1 MASKLSFGLA
11 GCHGRHVVWSARGA
25 GKLSKSMSTTR
36 RYSQW
41 LRGSRANFL
50 RYELQIIPKPLP
62 SGGIFGGI
70 PYAEPPSQHSKFPES
85 NKAEEEK
92 AEEEPEPFDILSEKP
107 SCVEEH
113 IAKAEQTTQAALGF
127 FRGHGFGARL
137 LRDEAEKI
145 YQLEV
150 ENEELVDELEDMIA
164 KLSEAKAQLKNCYE
178 ECIEP
183 GVVEA
188 KARVLR
194 LSAQSQQGKAPPPAL
209 PKPKAKPPNLSE
221 EEYAQL
227 VALMQKA
234 EG

>member
-1 MASKLSFGLA
+1 
-11 GCHGRHVVWSARGA
+11 
-25 GKLSKSMSTTR
+25 
-36 RYSQW
+36 
-41 LRGSRANFL
+41 
-50 RYELQIIPKPLP
+50 
-62 SGGIFGGI
+62 
-70 PYAEPPSQHSKFPES
+70 
-85 NKAEEEK
+85 
-92 AEEEPEPFDILSEKP
+92 
-107 SCVEEH
+107 
-113 IAKAEQTTQAALGF
+113 
-127 FRGHGFGARL
+127 
-137 LRDEAEKI
+137 
-145 YQLEV
+145 
-150 ENEELVDELEDMIA
+150 MIA

-234 EG
+234 GLSTESA

>member
-1 MASKLSFGLA
+1 M
-11 GCHGRHVVWSARGA
+11 
-25 GKLSKSMSTTR
+25 
-36 RYSQW
+36 
-41 LRGSRANFL
+41 
-50 RYELQIIPKPLP
+50 
-62 SGGIFGGI
+62 
-70 PYAEPPSQHSKFPES
+70 
-85 NKAEEEK
+85 
-92 AEEEPEPFDILSEKP
+92 
-107 SCVEEH
+107 EEH